1 MLVLGLLKFLCHPQ
15 QGLLT
20 LLQAFA
26 MSFGLGLCD
35 LGLLFLERSGASLE
49 TASEI
54 VYWVNTTGLSLPYR
68 RLLEEVVD
76 GLGAMDLRAQGKP
89 IRVGLKEMP
98 P

>member
-1 MLVLGLLKFLCHPQ
+1 MAFMAALLGNLQSKVSLAWVLHRL
-15 QGLLT
+15 
-20 LLQAFA
+20 
-26 MSFGLGLCD
+26 
-35 LGLLFLERSGASLE
+35 LERSGASLE

-89 IRVGLKEMP
+89 IRVGLKDMP